1 MQDRKLLKKLKQDPE
16 RGMRELI
23 ERYSGL
29 VYAVVRGRL
38 FPGAFDIADVDECV
52 ADTFSEF
59 YMDLDKFDPDRAG
72 IKAWLCAIARHN
84 SLDRVRKQ
92 RSLSV
97 SSLDDPNIPDIEDDF
112 SLEGEFIEKAE
123 RKRVLDAVK
132 ALGEPDREII
142 IRKYYLGQSSKTIA
156 QRLDMTVSNVDVRT
170 HRAVARLKDSIGGE

>member
-1 MQDRKLLKKLKQDPE
+1 MKHIKNIQKPCIDVGTLQE
-16 RGMRELI
+16 RLNELGYYDALMNGYFGVAT
-23 ERYSGL
+23 EQALEDFQAMNDL
-29 VYAVVRGRL
+29 VIDG
-38 FPGAFDIADVDECV
+38 
-52 ADTFSEF
+52 
-59 YMDLDKFDPDRAG
+59 KAG

-97 SSLDDPNIPDIEDDF
+97 SSLDDPNIPEIEDDF